1 MGHAQRS
8 RRILRSLAIAAIVA
22 IAGCTGASMEQSPL
36 PVEPQTAA
44 PASHAS
50 QSDAPDA
57 SQDAPNTGDD
67 ASGDAAPV
75 SGMHA
80 PSAAPSL
87 RSSSAPKGPRYA
99 CRQPA
104 LAGRRACDA
113 IVAGATVQ
121 RAASGCN
128 RSVPY
133 CASDI
138 QAAYGLTQA
147 ARNGAK
153 GATVAIVD
161 AYGYPSAAN
170 DLAVY
175 RRSMGLAE
183 CSPTSGCL
191 KIVNQR
197 GRANP
202 LPKVNADT
210 ADDWRAEEALDLD
223 MVSAICPNCRIAL
236 VQANSNKNSDLAAS
250 VTTAAA
256 LGAVAIVNA
265 YGGKEES
272 GSGSAYRHSGVA
284 ITASAG
290 SAAGGARTPC
300 AYSGVVCVGG
310 TSLSATGSG
319 RGWSELGWHGAASGC
334 SALVA
339 KPSWQ
344 HASRCKSRAFPDLSA
359 IADPATGVAVYESP
373 GGGWLQM
380 GGTSAGSAIVAALFA
395 LGPAAGRTNAPQ
407 WIWRR
412 GASGAYRR
420 TADAKTGYDGS
431 TGWGTPNG
439 TGGF

>member
-1 MGHAQRS
+1 MGYTQRS
-8 RRILRSLAIAAIVA
+8 RRILRALAIVAIVA
-22 IAGCTGASMEQSPL
+22 IAGCTGGSMEQSPL

-44 PASHAS
+44 PASHAA

-57 SQDAPNTGDD
+57 SPDAPDPGED

-75 SGMHA
+75 SGTHV

-121 RAASGCN
+121 RSASGCD

-133 CASDI
+133 CASDL
-138 QAAYGLTQA
+138 QAAYGLSQA
-147 ARNGAK
+147 ARNGGK
-153 GATVAIVD
+153 GATLAIVD

-175 RRSMGLAE
+175 RRSMGLAD
-183 CSPTSGCL
+183 CAPASGCL
-191 KIVNQR
+191 KVVNQR

-202 LPKVNADT
+202 LPKANADS
-210 ADDWRAEEALDLD
+210 ADDWRAEEALDLG
-223 MVSAICPNCRIAL
+223 MVSAICPNCRIVL
-236 VQANSNKNSDLAAS
+236 VQANTNKSSDLAAS
-250 VTTAAA
+250 ANTAAA
-256 LGAVAIVNA
+256 LGAIAIVNA

-290 SAAGGARTPC
+290 GDGGGPRTPC
-300 AYSGVVCVGG
+300 SYSGVVCVGG
-310 TSLSATGSG
+310 TSLSATASG
-319 RGWSELGWHGAASGC
+319 RGWSERGWRSAASGC

-344 HASRCKSRAFPDLSA
+344 HASRCKTRAFPDLSA
-359 IADPATGVAVYESP
+359 VADPASGVAVYESP

-395 LGPAAGRTNAPQ
+395 LGPAVSRTNAPQ

-412 GASGAYRR
+412 GASGAYHRA
-420 TADAKTGYDGS
+420 ADAKNGYDGT